1 MFSIFTDA
9 FSVPAVLVPSLLV
22 TRNKIVILSSS
33 FLCYLLNLI
42 VFKVKSFMLALTFRQ
57 CFICPKLFSCLTGHR
72 QFTYIVIVFLG
83 FIFLECHCHYFFL
96 FFFVTPHVSSQH
108 FSELLFIYSVYSRTS
123 LRITFA
129 YLAVEDGAL
138 NHLIFPS
145 CLAFV
150 FIPVNLSAQQV
161 YKACV
166 MAQQLLVLITRFLLF
181 RSEFDPWVPPGTRR
195 KLTLYSSSVT
205 CPCV

>member
-1 MFSIFTDA
+1 MFSTFTDA

-33 FLCYLLNLI
+33 CLGYLLNLI
-42 VFKVKSFMLALTFRQ
+42 VFKVKSFVLALTLRQ
-57 CFICPKLFSCLTGHR
+57 CFICPKLFSCLAGHR
-72 QFTYIVIVFLG
+72 QFTYIVIFFLG
-83 FIFLECHCHYFFL
+83 SIFLECHCHYFFL
-96 FFFVTPHVSSQH
+96 FFLVTPRVSQH

-123 LRITFA
+123 LHITFA
-129 YLAVEDGAL
+129 YLAVEDGAS

-161 YKACV
+161 YRACV
-166 MAQQLLVLITRFLLF
+166 MAQQLLVLITRSYNLN
-181 RSEFDPWVPPGTRR
+181 
-195 KLTLYSSSVT
+195 LTLGSHLVQREN
-205 CPCV
+205 